1 MASVKVGYDH
11 FIIFYNDSVLLFII
25 ISQKLI
31 KGNNTLYF
39 LCLQLVLEMGPWGKK
54 GGTLPGLDDCE
65 CVCMCV
71 CVGRSRHNSAESIYK
86 AGYRDLGSLA
96 LATSRK

>member
-1 MASVKVGYDH
+1 MLAAS
-11 FIIFYNDSVLLFII
+11 
-25 ISQKLI
+25 
-31 KGNNTLYF
+31 
-39 LCLQLVLEMGPWGKK
+39 LEMGPWGR
-54 GGTLPGLDDCE
+54 GGALPGLDDCV
-65 CVCMCV
+65 CVCV